1 MARIYILIFVIG
13 MVGVIGY
20 GAKYYY
26 DTTQNK
32 IEILQKNNAQLE
44 GAVEIANESL
54 EIAKA
59 EHIKLTKLNSSLF

>member
-13 MVGVIGY
+13 MIGVIGY

-44 GAVEIANESL
+44 GAVEVANKSL
-54 EIAKA
+54 EIAK
-59 EHIKLTKLNSSLF
+59 NSNVCLGAC